1 MKTLTKIGIAGLGS
15 IAATLMTPAI
25 SMAETGQATA
35 EKSTNGHSLVHR
47 VSHSLASAESYSK
60 SGTSGYKWGKKTEQA
75 ETSQKWADN
84 TTTRGGYKWGTSA
97 AQDSSQSLA
106 ESSYEW
112 GTMSFSEQSGYRWG
126 MKNFSDQS
134 GYRWGMKTFAD
145 QSGYRWGMKTFA
157 DQSGYRWGMKTFA
170 DQSGY
175 RWGMKTFADQ
185 SGYRWGMKAI
195 AETVE

>member
-112 GTMSFSEQSGYRWG
+112 GTMSFSEQSAYKWG
-126 MKNFSDQS
+126 IRNFSDQTA
-134 GYRWGMKTFAD
+134 YKWGIRNFSDQTAYKWGIRNFSNQSAYKWGIRNFAGQAAYKWGIRNFSD
-145 QSGYRWGMKTFA
+145 QAAYKWGI
-157 DQSGYRWGMKTFA
+157 R
-170 DQSGY
+170 
-175 RWGMKTFADQ
+175 
-185 SGYRWGMKAI
+185 
-195 AETVE
+195 